1 MDCSTF
7 FNVTA
12 MFGAVT
18 LQGMII
24 SFPTVMCII
33 LGISLCISTN
43 GLLVSVGKEEEKE
56 KVNI

>member
-1 MDCSTF
+1 
-7 FNVTA
+7 

-43 GLLVSVGKEEEKE
+43 GLLVSAGKEEEKE